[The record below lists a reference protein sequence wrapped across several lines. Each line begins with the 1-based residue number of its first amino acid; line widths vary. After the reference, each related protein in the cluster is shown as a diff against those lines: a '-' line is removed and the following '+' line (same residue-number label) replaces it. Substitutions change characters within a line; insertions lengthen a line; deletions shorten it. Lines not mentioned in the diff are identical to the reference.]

1 MRGIDGRTAIVT
13 GGSGGIGS
21 VVAARLAA
29 EGALVRV
36 LDSAPADDVV
46 RLVREAGGSAEC
58 AVVDVRDEPAV
69 RAQLAAAGWRPDLL
83 VNVAGVFAWEEVPPA
98 GRSDDW
104 ERTLAVNL
112 TGAQICCA
120 AAAATMCERGFG
132 RIAVVCDRHVH
143 VVVDHVLDRAGPLG
157 LGEVRGPADVG
168 VHRWAAR
175 RGVVRV
181 HMRTR

>member
-21 VVAARLAA
+21 AVAARLAA

-83 VNVAGVFAWEEVPPA
+83 VNVACSP
-98 GRSDDW
+98 GRRCRRLAD
-104 ERTLAVNL
+104 RTIGSA
-112 TGAQICCA
+112 
-120 AAAATMCERGFG
+120 
-132 RIAVVCDRHVH
+132 
-143 VVVDHVLDRAGPLG
+143 
-157 LGEVRGPADVG
+157 
-168 VHRWAAR
+168 RWR
-175 RGVVRV
+175 S
-181 HMRTR
+181 T